1 MPENASMIGYT
12 RVSKADGSQV
22 HHLQHDA
29 LIAAGV
35 DPKRI
40 YQDSISG
47 ARDSRPGLDACLAA
61 LAPGDTLVIWK
72 LDRLGR
78 SLRHLVNTV
87 GELTARGIGLKVLT
101 GEGAMIDTTTAS
113 GMVRGTTD
121 TFGLRNASG
130 ATRLMRFYG
139 SIDAADG
146 NNQTL
151 GVKLALNGTPIDT
164 TECRAFTGSGGQEA
178 KLVTSWMISMAVN
191 DEVSLFIANHS
202 AATDIELKRARLVA
216 SEVR

>member
-1 MPENASMIGYT
+1 MTLDLT
-12 RVSKADGSQV
+12 RRNVKGS
-22 HHLQHDA
+22 
-29 LIAAGV
+29 
-35 DPKRI
+35 P
-40 YQDSISG
+40 
-47 ARDSRPGLDACLAA
+47 
-61 LAPGDTLVIWK
+61 
-72 LDRLGR
+72 
-78 SLRHLVNTV
+78 
-87 GELTARGIGLKVLT
+87 LTAAEHDSNLDKLETAITRAPVRGQLSRTTTGTIDIVSQGAYVSTGL
-101 GEGAMIDTTTAS
+101 EGTLDTTTAS

-121 TFGLRNASG
+121 TFGLKNTSG

-151 GVKLALNGTPIDT
+151 GVKLALNGTPIDA